1 MIEYIKSGGAYTFS
15 MLALAIVIIALSIY
29 KILHL
34 FIKKDPNRARLEFGI
49 DAILF
54 WGGIS
59 AVFGFFSAFYGLYQ
73 GASSVVAVQGESI
86 SLSIVWRSIEAFAFY
101 ISFGLF
107 TFIVAA
113 IIWFILRVRYK
124 NLTTR
129 IKPS

>member
-1 MIEYIKSGGAYTFS
+1 MIEYIKTGGAYTF
-15 MLALAIVIIALSIY
+15 LILTLAIVIIALSIC
-29 KILHL
+29 KVFHL
-34 FIKKDPNRARLEFGI
+34 FIKKEPNHAQLENGI

-73 GASSVVAVQGESI
+73 GASSVIAVQGTSI
-86 SLSIVWRSIEAFAFY
+86 SLSIVWAAIQACAFY

-107 TFIVAA
+107 NFIVAA

-124 NLTTR
+124 KLTTR